1 MSTFRRELVQDM
13 YVLSPMQEGMLFHS
27 LLNGDNNSHLV
38 QMTIHIQG
46 KIDVEL
52 FSKSLQMLVSRY
64 DVFRTTFLHE
74 KMKKPVQVVLKERPI
89 SIQFYNMSSFD
100 ERKKNEQA
108 EQYKR
113 KDQEATFDITKDPL
127 MRVIILQM
135 NADEYQIIWSFHH
148 IIMDGWCFSII
159 FDELIQMYY
168 SLVENQ
174 PLLLKPVQAYSTF
187 IKWLEKQDQEASLQY
202 WTKYMKD
209 YEHQAVLQ
217 KDGATNEKMEFLPKQ
232 YHFSFDR
239 TLTQQLQQIAQ
250 NNQVT
255 LPIIFQTIWGL
266 ALQKYNSSN
275 DVIFGSVV
283 SGRPSE
289 LLGIERMVGLFINT
303 LPLRIHTKT
312 DQSFSEVVKAVHQGT
327 LSSQQYE
334 HVPLYEIQNHSEL
347 KQDLFD
353 HIVVIE
359 NYPLV
364 EELKKNSV
372 MQKVGFSVLS
382 VEMFEPTNYD
392 LTIMVQPREEIHVR
406 LDYNAAVF
414 TTALMKRIEGHLKQI
429 AVCVANNPN
438 AALKDITMLTQEE
451 YHHVVVE
458 LNDTKTEYPDK
469 TIHELFVEQVE
480 KTPDHIAVVLENK
493 HLTYRQLDAKSN
505 QLARFLRNKGI
516 GPDRLVGLM
525 MDRSIEM
532 IIGILGILKSGGA
545 FVPIDPAYPAERI
558 SYMLENSD
566 VQILLTQQHLMH
578 KNPSPIEIVDIQD
591 SSIMLESMDHV
602 ANQNTSNDL
611 FYIIYTS
618 GTTGKPKG
626 VMLEHKNMVNL
637 MQFTFAKTNI
647 QYKEKV
653 LQYTTCSFDVCYQE
667 IFSTLL
673 SGGELYLITD
683 DTRRNVE
690 KLFTFIEREKISI
703 LSLPGAFLKFIF
715 NDASFSKIFPTC
727 VKHIITAG
735 EQLVV
740 THELKRYLQNN
751 QVYLHNHYG
760 PSETHVVT
768 TFTID
773 PNNEIPEIPSI
784 GKPISNTSIY
794 ILDKEQKLQPHG
806 IAGELFISGA
816 NVGRGYIYNAE
827 MTAEKFS
834 TNPFIAN
841 ERMYRTGDLARW
853 LPDGTI
859 EYLGRIDHQVKI
871 RGHRIELGEIESHL
885 LNHKDIKEAVVI
897 DRIDENQTRHLVAYI
912 VQSKE
917 VSDIDL
923 RNYMGKTLPDYMV
936 PSFFVSLEQIPL
948 TPNGKID
955 RRSLP
960 KPEGTIG
967 TGVAYVAPAT
977 ELEQKLA
984 TIWQGVLGVP
994 KIGIHDHFFSL
1005 GGHSL
1010 KAMSLISLIQKEF
1023 GVDIPLR
1030 ILFKTPTI
1038 QAIAKYLE
1046 SGGGDVDE
1054 TYASIPTVPTKEF
1067 YPVSSAQKRMII
1079 LHQLAKEG
1087 TGYNIPTVMV
1097 IDGPLQYD
1105 RFELAVERLVDRH
1118 EILRTSFP
1126 TVNGESV
1133 QRVNQNVNIKIN
1145 YLDSKEEQVDQVIE
1159 EFIQPFIL
1167 ESAPLIRIGL
1177 VKVSTERHY
1186 LLVDMH
1192 HVISDGVSAN
1202 IFINELTKFYQ
1213 AETLPELRIQYKDFA
1228 VWEQEFF
1235 QSEAFKKQE
1244 EYWVSAFSGEVTL
1257 LNLPTDYPRPTIQSF
1272 EGDRYTFGMEKDL
1285 VDGLYRIAKETQTT
1299 LYMVLLAIYNVLL
1312 SKYSDQEEV
1321 IIGTPIAGRSHADT
1335 ENLLG
1340 MFVNTLAMRN
1350 QPVGNKTFT
1359 EFLTD
1364 VKNNAL
1370 LAFEHADYPFEHLVE
1385 KMKLPRDLSRNP
1397 LFDTMFILQNTE
1409 HNSFEL
1415 DEIKCTPFVPKGKHA
1430 KFDFSLEASEEKNE
1444 LKFCLEYSTSLYRQE
1459 TIERMA
1465 SHWLQIIRT
1474 VVENSDI
1481 SLSEIDIL
1489 TEAEKQQV
1497 IKEFNDTQAEFSSDQ
1512 TIQQLFEHQV
1522 KRRPDEVAVVFEQ
1535 DQLTY
1540 QELNEKANQLARLL
1554 RQKGVL
1560 PNQLVGIMV
1569 ERSLDMVIGTLAI
1582 LKSGAAFLPIDPEY
1596 PEDRIRYMIE
1606 DSQAKWVV
1614 AQPHLMDKVECDAE
1628 YINVSDHIL
1637 SGIASTNLLPNSQS
1651 TDLAYV
1657 IYTSGTTGKPKGVML
1672 EHTGI
1677 TNLKVFFENSFGIS
1691 EQDCIG
1697 QFASNS
1703 FDASVWEMFMALVT
1717 GARLTI
1723 ISKEK
1728 ITDFMRFE
1736 NYVSKQG
1743 VTVLTL
1749 PPTYVIHLDPERLP
1763 TLRTLITAGSAT
1775 SFGLVDKWKDKV
1787 TYINAYGP
1795 TETSICATY
1804 WKAEEESR
1812 GTSVPIGIPIQNA
1825 QVYIVDHSLQLQ
1837 GIGEVGEMCVG
1848 GVGLAR
1854 GYWNRPELTAEK
1866 FVDNP
1871 FVPDEKIYRTGD
1883 LARWLPDGNIEYLG
1897 RIDHQVKIRGHRVEL
1912 GEIESL
1918 LLQHPGIK
1926 EAAVLAREDYQ
1937 GQSYLCA
1944 YMVSDKNL
1952 SVSEVREYV
1961 ANELP
1966 NYMIPS
1972 YFVELDKMPL
1982 TPNDKIDRKA
1992 LPEPDKNQDT
2002 GKAYDA
2008 PRNKLEQSLAEI
2020 WQVVLGI
2027 EKIGIKDNFFELGGD
2042 SLKAMSVITQVHKAF
2057 QIELPLKVLF
2067 EAQII
2072 ETLSEY
2078 ITLSDK
2084 KFYTPIPTVPQQEYY
2099 PVSSAQK
2106 RMYILHQLEG
2116 AGISYNMPGMM
2127 VIEGALDKDRFK
2139 QALQEVINRHE
2150 SLRTSYRVVQEQ
2162 IVQSIQ
2168 EHVEFDM
2175 GYMQAQEQGLNEIF
2189 HSFVRPFDLA
2199 VSPLCRSSLVKLEAE
2214 RHVFL
2219 FDVHHI
2225 ASDGTSIGI
2234 ILKEVADIY
2243 EGKKLPQL
2251 PISYKDFSAWQNEMF
2266 LTDAIKKQEEYW
2278 LNLFTGEIP
2287 VANLPTDYPR
2297 PAVQSFDGDQFMM
2310 RTGKEIFDGLQRV
2323 AVEAGTT
2330 RYMVLLA
2337 AYNVLLSKYS
2347 DQEDIIVGAPIAGRS
2362 HADLENV
2369 VGMFVNTLA
2378 MRNKPVGNITFKDFL
2393 KEVKQNALQA
2403 YENQDYPF
2411 EELVEKLQLERD
2423 PSRNPL
2429 FDTMF
2434 ILQNGVVES
2443 RDFDQLV
2450 MRPYEQGDSLGVSK
2464 FDMAF
2469 HMTEGQEEILFRI
2482 EYGTKLFT
2490 RATIE
2495 RIAGHFLKIIRTIIA
2510 NTEVTLSKID
2520 MLTETEK
2527 QLLLVRFNDNTAEF
2541 SSDQTIHQLFEEQ
2554 VENHPHEIAVV
2565 YEQSQLTYQELNAKA
2580 NQLARLLREKGVQ
2593 PNQLVGIMVERSLDM
2608 VIGTLA
2614 ILKSGAAFL
2623 PIDPEYPE
2631 DRIRYM
2637 IEDSQTRWVLVQSHL
2652 MNSVDSDAEFINV
2665 STELPA
2671 TIATTNLIS
2680 ISQPA
2685 DLAYVIYTSGTTG
2698 RPKGVMLEHT
2708 GIANLKTFFED
2719 KFGVSEEDHIGQ
2731 FASQSFDASVW
2742 EMFMALLT
2750 GARLDIISRDTI
2762 NDFVKF
2768 EEYINQQ
2775 RITVL
2780 TLPPTYVIHLEP
2792 EHLSTLRILITAGS
2806 ATSVGLVNKW
2816 KDKVTY
2822 INGYGPTE
2830 TSICATY
2837 WKASVE
2843 QSISQS
2849 VPIGVP
2855 IQNAQVYILD
2865 QRHQLQGIGE
2875 VGELCVA
2882 GVGLARGYLN
2892 RPELSAEKFVENP
2905 FIPGQKMYKTGD
2917 LARWLPD
2924 GTIEYLGRADHQ
2936 VKIRG
2941 HRVEL
2946 GEIESLLLQH
2956 HQINEAAV
2964 LAREDEQGHSYLCA
2978 YLVSEEAL
2986 SVAEIRGYLTDE
2998 LPNYMIPSY
3007 FVQLDIMPLTPNDKI
3022 DRKALPE
3029 PDKNQNTGKEY
3040 DAPRND
3046 LEQLVTEIWQDVL
3059 GIEKIGIRDNFFE
3072 LGGDSIKAIQVLTR
3086 LTTAGWKLEMK
3097 DLFQNPAIEH
3107 VIPYVTPSNKMSNQ
3121 GVVEGEIEL
3130 TPIQSWFFTSQF
3142 TDMHQW
3148 NQAVMLHGENGFDEE
3163 AVALAFQ
3170 KIIEHHDALRMVYRR
3185 KDDKII
3191 QWNRGI
3197 ENTLFDLYKFDL
3209 KEEVNLEDKILE
3221 LSNDIQSSIDLA
3233 EGPLVKLAIFQT
3245 SKGDYLLIAI
3255 HHLVID
3261 GVSWRIL
3268 FEDFSTAYSQALSN
3282 QEITLPDKTDSF
3294 KDWSIQMQKYANSE
3308 SSIKEIEYWEK
3319 LEKTARVMMLPRDFE
3334 EAENQ
3339 QKNTRI
3345 LKTELTIEQTENL
3358 LRNVNHSYHTEVNDI
3373 LLTAVGLAFKDW
3385 AKTNQL
3391 IINLEG
3397 HGREDIM
3404 NDMNISRTVGWF
3416 TSQYPVVLDLDNSE
3430 DISLQIKQVKENLR
3444 HIPNKGVGYDILRY
3458 LTIKEL
3464 RPSLSFGLQPEV
3476 SFNYLG
3482 QFDSDVKTGV
3492 FTLSQT
3498 NTGNLF
3504 SPDSE
3509 RPFLLDIS
3517 SVVEGRKLQIS
3528 IGYNSLQYKEETIA
3542 TLAETYKKHLLLVI
3556 EHCMSKEGAELTP
3569 SDLGDDDLSFE
3580 DLENILEL
3588 I

>member
-1 MSTFRRELVQDM
+1 MSTFRRDQVQDM

-27 LLNGDNNSHLV
+27 LLNRENNSHLV
-38 QMTIHIQG
+38 QMSITIQG
-46 KIDVEL
+46 KMDVDL
-52 FSKSLQMLVSRY
+52 FTKSLHMLVDRY

-74 KMKKPVQVVLKERPI
+74 KLKKPVQVVLKERPI
-89 SIQFYNMSSFD
+89 PIQFHNLTAYD
-100 ERKKNEQA
+100 EQQKKERA
-108 EQYKR
+108 EQYR
-113 KDQEATFDITKDPL
+113 RNDQKATFDITKDPL

-135 NADEYQIIWSFHH
+135 SADDYQVIWSFHH

-159 FDELIQMYY
+159 FDDLLQIYL
-168 SLVENQ
+168 SLKDNKS
-174 PLLLKPVQAYSTF
+174 LSLHPVQAYSTF
-187 IKWLEKQDQEASLQY
+187 IKWLEKQDQQAALQY
-202 WTKYMKD
+202 WLKYLEN
-209 YEHQAVLQ
+209 YENQAVLQ
-217 KDGATNEKMEFLPKQ
+217 KNGADKEQEDFLPKQ
-232 YHFSFDR
+232 YHFSFGR
-239 TLTQQLQQIAQ
+239 SLTQQLQQIAQ

-255 LPIIFQTIWGL
+255 LPIVFQTIWGL
-266 ALQKYNSSN
+266 VLQKYNSAT

-289 LLGIERMVGLFINT
+289 LSGIERMVGLFINT
-303 LPLRIHTKT
+303 LPVRVHSKK
-312 DQSFSEVVKAVHQGT
+312 DQSFGEVVKDVHQRT

-372 MQKVGFSVLS
+372 MQEVEFSVHS

-392 LTIMVQPREEIHVR
+392 LTIMVQPREEIHIR
-406 LDYNAAVF
+406 LDYNSAVF
-414 TTALMKRIEGHLKQI
+414 DTTFMKRIEGHMKEI
-429 AVCVANNPN
+429 AACVANNPN
-438 AALKDITMLTQEE
+438 VQIKDITMLTEEE
-451 YHHVVVE
+451 YQHVVVE
-458 LNDTKTEYPDK
+458 LNNTEVQYPDK
-469 TIHELFVEQVE
+469 TIHELFVEQAE
-480 KTPDHIAVVLENK
+480 RTPEQIAVVLEDK
-493 HLTYRQLDAKSN
+493 QLTYRQLDEKSN
-505 QLARFLRNKGI
+505 QLARFLRKKGI
-516 GPDRLVGLM
+516 KSDQLVGLM
-525 MDRSIEM
+525 MDRSIDM
-532 IIGILGILKSGGA
+532 IVGILGVLKAGGA
-545 FVPIDPAYPAERI
+545 FVPIDPEYPEERV
-558 SYMLENSD
+558 SYMLENSA
-566 VQILLTQQHLMH
+566 VQLFLTQRHLMH
-578 KNPSPIEIVDIQD
+578 KSPSAIEIVDIQD
-591 SSIMLESMDHV
+591 SSINLESMDHV
-602 ANQNTSNDL
+602 ENQNSSNDL

-637 MQFTFAKTNI
+637 MQFTFSKTNI
-647 QYKEKV
+647 SFDEKV

-673 SGGELYLITD
+673 SGGQLYLITD
-683 DTRRNVE
+683 DMRRNVE

-715 NDASFSKIFPTC
+715 NDKGFATIFPTC
-727 VKHIITAG
+727 IKHIVTAG

-740 THELKRYLQNN
+740 TLELKRYLRNHR
-751 QVYLHNHYG
+751 VYLHNHYG

-768 TFTID
+768 TYTID

-784 GKPISNTSIY
+784 GKPISNTGIY
-794 ILDKEQKLQPHG
+794 ILDEEQKLQPQG

-816 NVGRGYIYNAE
+816 NVGRGYIHNAE
-827 MTAEKFS
+827 LTAEKFS
-834 TNPFIAN
+834 INPFKPT
-841 ERMYRTGDLARW
+841 EKMYRTGDLARW
-853 LPDGTI
+853 LPDGNI
-859 EYLGRIDHQVKI
+859 EYLGRIDQQVKI

-885 LNHKDIKEAVVI
+885 LNHKDIKETVVV
-897 DRIDENQTRHLVAYI
+897 DRIDENQAKYLVAYI

-917 VSDIDL
+917 VSDIEL
-923 RNYMGKTLPDYMV
+923 RDYLGKTLPDYMV
-936 PSFFVSLEQIPL
+936 PSFFVTLEKIPL

-967 TGVAYVAPAT
+967 TGVTYVAPT
-977 ELEQKLA
+977 NELEQKLA
-984 TIWQGVLGVP
+984 IIWQSVLGIP
-994 KIGIHDHFFSL
+994 QIGIHDHFFSL

-1010 KAMSLISLIQKEF
+1010 KAMSLISLIQKEY

-1038 QAIAKYLE
+1038 QAIAKYIEGGHIDE
-1046 SGGGDVDE
+1046 SY
-1054 TYASIPTVPTKEF
+1054 TAIPSVPGKEF

-1079 LHQLAKEG
+1079 LNQISQEG

-1097 IDGPLQYD
+1097 VDGTLDYG
-1105 RFELAVERLVDRH
+1105 RFEQAVESLVQRH
-1118 EILRTSFP
+1118 EILRTSFH
-1126 TVNGESV
+1126 TVNGEAV
-1133 QRVNQNVNIKIN
+1133 QRVNQDVKIKIN
-1145 YLDSKEEQVDQVIE
+1145 YLESIEEQAEQVIE
-1159 EFIQPFIL
+1159 EFIQPFTL
-1167 ESAPLIRIGL
+1167 ESAPLIRVGL
-1177 VKVSTERHY
+1177 VKLNKERHY
-1186 LLVDMH
+1186 LLIDMH
-1192 HVISDGVSAN
+1192 HIISDGVSSN
-1202 IFINELTKFYQ
+1202 IFINELTRFYQ
-1213 AETLPELRIQYKDFA
+1213 GESLPELRIQYKDFA
-1228 VWEQEFF
+1228 VWENEFF
-1235 QSEAFKKQE
+1235 QTEAFKKQE
-1244 EYWVSAFSGEVTL
+1244 DYWVTAFSGEVTL

-1272 EGDRYTFGMEKDL
+1272 EGDRYSFGMEKEL
-1285 VDGLYRIAKETQTT
+1285 VDGLYRIASDRGTT
-1299 LYMVLLAIYNVLL
+1299 LYMVLVAIYNVLL
-1312 SKYSDQEEV
+1312 SKYSDQEEI

-1350 QPVGNKTFT
+1350 KPVGNKSFT
-1359 EFLTD
+1359 EFLAD

-1370 LAFEHADYPFEHLVE
+1370 LAFENADYPFELLVE
-1385 KMKLPRDLSRNP
+1385 KIDLSRDMSRNP
-1397 LFDTMFILQNTE
+1397 LFDTMFILQNTD
-1409 HNSFEL
+1409 HNSFEI
-1415 DEIKCTPFVPKGKHA
+1415 DEMKFTPYVPKGKHA

-1444 LKFCLEYSTSLYRQE
+1444 MKFCFEYSTNLYKKE

-1465 SHWLQIIRT
+1465 NHWLQIIRT
-1474 VVENSDI
+1474 VVENSEI
-1481 SLSEIDIL
+1481 SLSEIDML
-1489 TEAEKQQV
+1489 TGAEKQLL
-1497 IKEFNDTQAEFSSDQ
+1497 IEEFNDTQAEFSPDQ
-1512 TIQQLFEHQV
+1512 TIQQLFEAQV
-1522 KRRPDEVAVVFEQ
+1522 ERLPHEIAVVFEQ
-1535 DQLTY
+1535 TQLTY

-1554 RQKGVL
+1554 REKGVQS
-1560 PNQLVGIMV
+1560 NQLVGIMV

-1606 DSQAKWVV
+1606 DSQAKWVL
-1614 AQPHLMDKVECDAE
+1614 AQPHVMNKVACNTEF
-1628 YINVSDHIL
+1628 INVGDQVID
-1637 SGIASTNLLPNSQS
+1637 GMARTNLLPISQP

-1677 TNLKVFFENSFGIS
+1677 ANLKTFFENGLGVS
-1691 EQDCIG
+1691 EQDHIG

-1703 FDASVWEMFMALVT
+1703 FDASVWEMFMALST

-1723 ISKEK
+1723 ISKET
-1728 ITDFMRFE
+1728 ITDFMKFE
-1736 NYVSKQG
+1736 NYVSQQG
-1743 VTVLTL
+1743 ITVLTL
-1749 PPTYVIHLDPERLP
+1749 PPTYVIHLEPERIP
-1763 TLRTLITAGSAT
+1763 CLRTLITAGSAT
-1775 SFGLVDKWKDKV
+1775 SFGLVNKWKDKV
-1787 TYINAYGP
+1787 TYINGYGP

-1804 WKAEEESR
+1804 WKAHAEENA
-1812 GTSVPIGIPIQNA
+1812 GQSVPIGVPVQNA
-1825 QVYIVDHSLQLQ
+1825 QVYIVDQRHQLQ
-1837 GIGEVGEMCVG
+1837 AIGEVGEMCVG

-1871 FVPDEKIYRTGD
+1871 FVPGEKMYKTGD

-1918 LLQHPGIK
+1918 LLQHHQIK
-1926 EAAVLAREDYQ
+1926 EAAVLAREDHQ

-1944 YMVSDKNL
+1944 YIVSDEN
-1952 SVSEVREYV
+1952 VAMAEIRGYV
-1961 ANELP
+1961 ADELP

-1972 YFVELDKMPL
+1972 YFVQLDKMPL

-1992 LPEPDKNQDT
+1992 LPEPDKNQDS

-2008 PRNKLEQSLAEI
+2008 PRNELEQSLTEI
-2020 WQVVLGI
+2020 WQEVLGI
-2027 EKIGIKDNFFELGGD
+2027 KKIGIKDNFFELGGD
-2042 SLKAMSVITQVHKAF
+2042 SLKAMSVITQMHKKL

-2072 ETLSEY
+2072 ASLSEY
-2078 ITLSDK
+2078 VSQSEK
-2084 KFYTPIPTVPQQEYY
+2084 KLFTSIPSVPQQEYY
-2099 PVSSAQK
+2099 PISSAQK

-2116 AGISYNMPGMM
+2116 LGISYNMPGMM
-2127 VIEGALDKDRFK
+2127 VIEGTLNKDRFK
-2139 QALQEVINRHE
+2139 HALQKVINRHE
-2150 SLRTSYRVVQEQ
+2150 SLRTSYLVIKEQ

-2168 EHVEFDM
+2168 EHVELDM
-2175 GYMQAQEQGLNEIF
+2175 GYMIASEHEISEIF
-2189 HSFVRPFDLA
+2189 HSFVKPFDLT
-2199 VSPLCRSSLVKLEAE
+2199 VSPLCRGGLVKVGEE
-2214 RHVFL
+2214 RHIFL

-2243 EGKKLPQL
+2243 EGRELPHL
-2251 PISYKDFSAWQNEMF
+2251 PIQYKDFSVWQNEYF
-2266 LTDAIKKQEEYW
+2266 QTDAIKEQEDYW
-2278 LNLFTGEIP
+2278 LSTFVGEIP
-2287 VANLPTDYPR
+2287 IVNLPTDYPR
-2297 PAVQSFDGDQFMM
+2297 PSIQSFDGDQFMM
-2310 RTGKEIFDGLQRV
+2310 GMGKEIFDGLHKV
-2323 AVEAGTT
+2323 AAEAGTT

-2347 DQEDIIVGAPIAGRS
+2347 DQEDIIVGAPITGRS

-2378 MRNKPVGNITFKDFL
+2378 MRNKPAGNKTFKEFL

-2434 ILQNGVVES
+2434 ILQNSDVET
-2443 RDFDQLV
+2443 RTFDQLV
-2450 MRPYEQGDSLGVSK
+2450 MRPYEQGDSVAVSK

-2469 HMTEGQEEILFRI
+2469 HMTEGPEEILFRI

-2490 RATIE
+2490 RKTIE
-2495 RIAGHFLKIIRTIIA
+2495 RIAGHFLQVVRTIIA
-2510 NTEVTLSKID
+2510 NMEVPLSEID
-2520 MLTETEK
+2520 MLTEAEK
-2527 QLLLVRFNDNTAEF
+2527 QLLLVEFNNHSADF
-2541 SSDQTIHQLFEEQ
+2541 SSDQTIQQLFEAQ
-2554 VENHPHEIAVV
+2554 VEKHPHEIAVV
-2565 YEQSQLTYQELNAKA
+2565 FEQTQLTYQELNEKA

-2593 PNQLVGIMVERSLDM
+2593 SNQLVGIMVERSLDM

-2637 IEDSQTRWVLVQSHL
+2637 IEDSQTKWVLAQSHV
-2652 MNSVDSDAEFINV
+2652 MNKASSDAEFINV
-2665 STELPA
+2665 SSQLPA
-2671 TIATTNLIS
+2671 TIATTNLDS
-2680 ISQPA
+2680 ITQPT

-2698 RPKGVMLEHT
+2698 KPKGVMLEHT
-2708 GIANLKTFFED
+2708 GIANLKTFFENSL
-2719 KFGVSEEDHIGQ
+2719 GVSEQDRIGQ
-2731 FASQSFDASVW
+2731 FASNSFDASVW
-2742 EMFMALLT
+2742 EMFMALST

-2768 EEYINQQ
+2768 ENYVNQQ
-2775 RITVL
+2775 GITVL

-2792 EHLSTLRILITAGS
+2792 ERLSTLRTLITAGS
-2806 ATSVGLVNKW
+2806 ATSFGLVNKW

-2830 TSICATY
+2830 TSICATC
-2837 WKASVE
+2837 WKAHAE
-2843 QSISQS
+2843 ENAGQS

-2855 IQNAQVYILD
+2855 IQNAQVYIVD

-2875 VGELCVA
+2875 VGEMCVG
-2882 GVGLARGYLN
+2882 GVGLARGYWN
-2892 RPELSAEKFVENP
+2892 RPELTAEKFVDNP
-2905 FIPGQKMYKTGD
+2905 FVPGEKMYKTGD

-2924 GTIEYLGRADHQ
+2924 GNIEYLGRIDHQ

-2946 GEIESLLLQH
+2946 GEIESLLLEH
-2956 HQINEAAV
+2956 HLIKEAAV
-2964 LAREDEQGHSYLCA
+2964 LAREDHQGQSYLCA
-2978 YLVSEEAL
+2978 YFVSDEAV
-2986 SVAEIRGYLTDE
+2986 SVAEVRGYIADE
-2998 LPNYMIPSY
+2998 LPNYMIPAY
-3007 FVQLDIMPLTPNDKI
+3007 FVQLDKMPLTPNDKI

-3029 PDKNQNTGKEY
+3029 PDKNHDTGKAY

-3046 LEQLVTEIWQDVL
+3046 LEQLVTEIWQEVL
-3059 GIEKIGIRDNFFE
+3059 GLEKIGIKDNFFE

-3097 DLFQNPAIEH
+3097 DLFQNPAIEQ
-3107 VIPYVTPSNKMSNQ
+3107 VIPFVTPNHRKSNQ

-3148 NQAVMLHGENGFDEE
+3148 NQAVMLHGENGFDED
-3163 AVALAFQ
+3163 AVALVFQ
-3170 KIIEHHDALRMVYRR
+3170 KIVEHHDALRMVYKRENDR
-3185 KDDKII
+3185 II

-3197 ENTLFDLYKFDL
+3197 ENEKFQLHKFDVR
-3209 KEEVNLEDKILE
+3209 EEENVNEKILE
-3221 LSNDIQSSIDLA
+3221 LTNEIQSSIDLT
-3233 EGPLVKLAIFQT
+3233 EGPLMKVAIFQT
-3245 SKGDYLLIAI
+3245 KEGDQMLIAI

-3268 FEDFSTAYSQALSN
+3268 FEDFATAYSQALQK
-3282 QEITLPDKTDSF
+3282 QEITFPDKTDSF

-3308 SSIKEIEYWEK
+3308 LIIKEVEYWEK
-3319 LEKTARVMMLPRDFE
+3319 LEKTAKVTMLPRDFE
-3334 EAENQ
+3334 VAENK

-3345 LKTELTIEQTENL
+3345 LKTELTMEQTENL

-3373 LLTAVGLAFKDW
+3373 LLTAVGLTFKDW
-3385 AKTNQL
+3385 AKTNQM

-3397 HGREDIM
+3397 HGREDIL

-3416 TSQYPVVLDLDNSE
+3416 TSQYPVVLDLEKSE
-3430 DISLQIKQVKENLR
+3430 DISLQIKLVKENLR
-3444 HIPNKGVGYDILRY
+3444 HIPNKGIGYDILRY
-3458 LTIKEL
+3458 VTIKEL

-3492 FTLSQT
+3492 FSLSQ
-3498 NTGNLF
+3498 NETGNLF
-3504 SPDSE
+3504 SPESE

-3517 SVVEGRKLQIS
+3517 SVVESGKLQIS

-3542 TLAETYKKHLLLVI
+3542 ALAEMYKKHLLLI
-3556 EHCMSKEGAELTP
+3556 IDHCMSKEVGELTP

>member
-13 YVLSPMQEGMLFHS
+13 YILSPMQEGMLFHS

-46 KIDVEL
+46 KMDVDL
-52 FSKSLQMLVSRY
+52 FAKSLQMLVSRY

-74 KMKKPVQVVLKERPI
+74 KMKKPVQVVLKERAIP
-89 SIQFYNMSSFD
+89 IQFHDLSSFD
-100 ERKKNEQA
+100 ERTKMEQA
-108 EQYKR
+108 DQMKR
-113 KDQEATFDITKDPL
+113 KDQEATFHITKDPL

-135 NADEYQIIWSFHH
+135 KENEYQVIWSFHH

-159 FDELIQMYY
+159 FDELIQMYD
-168 SLVENQ
+168 SLVENK
-174 PLLLKPVQAYSTF
+174 PLSLQPVQAYSTF
-187 IKWLEKQDQEASLQY
+187 IAWLEKQDQETSLQY
-202 WTKYMKD
+202 WAEYIKD
-209 YEHQAVLQ
+209 YEHQAVLP
-217 KDGATNEKMEFLPKQ
+217 KKGSSGEKSAFLPKQ

-239 TLTQQLQQIAQ
+239 ALTQQLQLIAK

-255 LPIIFQTIWGL
+255 LPVIFQTIWGL
-266 ALQKYNSSN
+266 ALQRYNSSN

-283 SGRPSE
+283 SGRPTD
-289 LLGIERMVGLFINT
+289 LQGIERMVGLFINT
-303 LPLRIHTKT
+303 LPFRVQTSAE
-312 DQSFSEVVKAVHQGT
+312 QAFCEVVKDVHQRT
-327 LSSQQYE
+327 LSFQQYE

-347 KQDLFD
+347 KQNLFD

-364 EELKKNSV
+364 EELKKNNI
-372 MQKVGFSVLS
+372 MQKIGFSVLS

-392 LTIMVQPREEIHVR
+392 LTIMVQPREELHVR
-406 LDYNAAVF
+406 LDYNAFVF
-414 TTALMKRIEGHLKQI
+414 TTAFMKKMEGHLKQI
-429 AVCVANNPN
+429 AACVANNPN
-438 AALKDITMLTQEE
+438 VAVKDITMLTQEE
-451 YHHVVVE
+451 YQQVVVE
-458 LNDTKTEYPDK
+458 LNDTETPYPDK
-469 TIHELFVEQVE
+469 TIHELFAEQVE
-480 KTPDHIAVVLENK
+480 KTPDQIAVVLENK
-493 HLTYRQLDAKSN
+493 RLTYRQLDAKSN

-532 IIGILGILKSGGA
+532 MIGILGILKAGGA

-558 SYMLENSD
+558 SYTLEHSG
-566 VQILLTQQHLMH
+566 VQILLTQQHLMY
-578 KNPSPIEIVDIQD
+578 KNPSSIEIVDIQA
-591 SSIMLESMDHV
+591 SSIWSESMDDV
-602 ANQNTSNDL
+602 ANLNSSHDL

-637 MQFTFAKTNI
+637 MQFTFATTNI
-647 QYKEKV
+647 AYKEKV

-673 SGGELYLITD
+673 SGGELYLITE

-690 KLFTFIEREKISI
+690 KLFTFIEREKINI

-715 NDASFSKIFPTC
+715 NDKSFSKIFPTC

-740 THELKRYLQNN
+740 THELKRYLRNN

-768 TFTID
+768 TYTID
-773 PNNEIPEIPSI
+773 PNHEIPEIPSI
-784 GKPISNTSIY
+784 GKPISNTGVY
-794 ILDKEQKLQPHG
+794 ILDKEKKLQPHG

-816 NVGRGYIYNAE
+816 NVGRGYIHNSE
-827 MTAEKFS
+827 LTAEKFS
-834 TNPFIAN
+834 ANPFKPK

-853 LPDGTI
+853 LPDGNI
-859 EYLGRIDHQVKI
+859 EYLGRIDQQVKI

-897 DRIDENQTRHLVAYI
+897 DQMDEKQTKHIVAYL
-912 VQSKE
+912 VVSKK
-917 VSDIDL
+917 VSDMDL

-936 PSFFVSLEQIPL
+936 PSFFVSVDKIPL

-967 TGVAYVAPAT
+967 ADVAYVAPST

-984 TIWQGVLGVP
+984 IIWQDVLGVP
-994 KIGIHDHFFSL
+994 RIGVHDQFFSL

-1010 KAMSLISLIQKEF
+1010 KAMSLISLIQKEC
-1023 GVDIPLR
+1023 GIDLPLR

-1038 QAIAKYLE
+1038 QAIARYLE
-1046 SGGGDVDE
+1046 SGGKEVDE
-1054 TYASIPTVPTKEF
+1054 RYISIPPVSIREF

-1079 LHQLAKEG
+1079 LHQLSKEG
-1087 TGYNIPTVMV
+1087 TGYNIPTVMM
-1097 IDGPLQYD
+1097 IEGPLQYK
-1105 RFELAVERLVDRH
+1105 RLEWAVERLVDRH
-1118 EILRTSFP
+1118 EILRTSFH

-1133 QRVNQNVNIKIN
+1133 QRLNPTVNMKVMF
-1145 YLDSKEEQVDQVIE
+1145 LEAKEEHIDLMIE
-1159 EFIQPFIL
+1159 QFIQPFPL
-1167 ESAPLIRIGL
+1167 ESAPLIRVGL
-1177 VKVSTERHY
+1177 VKVTEDRHY

-1192 HVISDGVSAN
+1192 HIISDGVSAN
-1202 IFINELTKFYQ
+1202 IFIHELTKLYQ
-1213 AETLPELRIQYKDFA
+1213 AETLPEQRIQYKDYA
-1228 VWEQEFF
+1228 VWEKDFF
-1235 QSEAFKKQE
+1235 QTEAFNKQE
-1244 EYWVSAFSGEVTL
+1244 EYWLTAFSGEVAP

-1272 EGDRYTFGMEKDL
+1272 EGDRYSFEMEKEL
-1285 VDGLYRIAKETQTT
+1285 VDGLYRIAQETQTT
-1299 LYMVLLAIYNVLL
+1299 LYMVLLAIYNVLV
-1312 SKYSDQEEV
+1312 SKYSDQEE
-1321 IIGTPIAGRSHADT
+1321 IMIGTPIAGRSHADT
-1335 ENLLG
+1335 KSLLG
-1340 MFVNTLAMRN
+1340 MFVNTLVMRN
-1350 QPVGNKTFT
+1350 KPVGSKTFS
-1359 EFLTD
+1359 EFLAD

-1370 LAFEHADYPFEHLVE
+1370 LAFEHADYPFELLVE
-1385 KMKLPRDLSRNP
+1385 KIKLPRDLSRNP

-1409 HNSFEL
+1409 HTIFEL
-1415 DEIKCTPFVPKGKHA
+1415 DELKCTPYVPKGKHA
-1430 KFDFSLEASEEKNE
+1430 KFDVSLEVSEGNNT
-1444 LKFCLEYSTSLYRQE
+1444 LKYCLEYSTSLYKKE

-1465 SHWLQIIRT
+1465 GHWLQIIRT
-1474 VVENSDI
+1474 VVQNPEI
-1481 SLSEIDIL
+1481 SLSDIDML
-1489 TEAEKQQV
+1489 TEDEKQKV
-1497 IKEFNDTQAEFSSDQ
+1497 IKQFNDTQAEFSSEH
-1512 TIQQLFEHQV
+1512 TIHQLFEHQV
-1522 KRRPDEVAVVFEQ
+1522 ERRSTGVAVIFEQ
-1535 DQLTY
+1535 DQMTY
-1540 QELNEKANQLARLL
+1540 QEVNEKANRLARLL
-1554 RQKGVL
+1554 CQKGVR

-1569 ERSLDMVIGTLAI
+1569 ERSFDMVIGTLAI

-1596 PEDRIRYMIE
+1596 PEDRIRYMLE
-1606 DSQAKWVV
+1606 DSQAKWVI
-1614 AQPHLMDKVECDAE
+1614 AQPHLMNKVACDAA
-1628 YINVSDHIL
+1628 YINVSEPIL
-1637 SGIASTNLLPNSQS
+1637 ASFVSTNLPPNSQP

-1677 TNLKVFFENSFGIS
+1677 ANLQAFFENSLGIS

-1697 QFASNS
+1697 QFASHS
-1703 FDASVWEMFMALVT
+1703 FDASVWEMFMALTT
-1717 GARLTI
+1717 GARLAI

-1728 ITDFMRFE
+1728 ISDFMKFE
-1736 NYVSKQG
+1736 DYVTCKG

-1749 PPTYVIHLDPERLP
+1749 PPTYAIHLEPKHLP

-1787 TYINAYGP
+1787 NYINGYGP
-1795 TETSICATY
+1795 TETSVCATY
-1804 WKAEEESR
+1804 WKAEAESER
-1812 GTSVPIGIPIQNA
+1812 TSVPIGIPMQNA
-1825 QVYIVDHSLQLQ
+1825 HVYIVDQYLQLQ
-1837 GIGEVGEMCVG
+1837 GIGEVGEMCVS

-1871 FVPDEKIYRTGD
+1871 FIPGEKMYKTGD
-1883 LARWLPDGNIEYLG
+1883 LAKWLPDGNIEYLG
-1897 RIDHQVKIRGHRVEL
+1897 RMDHQVKIRGHRVEL

-1918 LLQHPGIK
+1918 LLQHPAIQ
-1926 EAAVLAREDYQ
+1926 EAVVLARDDHQ

-1944 YMVSDKNL
+1944 YIVSKEQ
-1952 SVSEVREYV
+1952 VTVTEVREYV

-1972 YFVELDKMPL
+1972 YFVQLDKMPL
-1982 TPNDKIDRKA
+1982 TPNDKIDRRA

-2002 GKAYDA
+2002 GKSFDA
-2008 PRNKLEQSLAEI
+2008 PRNKIEESLVDI
-2020 WQVVLGI
+2020 WQAVLGI
-2027 EKIGIKDNFFELGGD
+2027 EKIGIRDNFFELGGD

-2057 QIELPLKVLF
+2057 QTELSLQIFF

-2072 ETLSEY
+2072 EALSEN
-2078 ITLSDK
+2078 ISLSEK
-2084 KFYTPIPTVPQQEYY
+2084 QLYTPIPTVSHQEYY

-2106 RMYILHQLEG
+2106 RMYVLHQLEG
-2116 AGISYNMPGMM
+2116 TGISYNMPGMM

-2139 QALQEVINRHE
+2139 RALQDVMNRHE
-2150 SLRTSYRVVQEQ
+2150 SLRTSYRVVQDQ

-2175 GYMQAQEQGLNEIF
+2175 EYMQAQQQEISEIF
-2189 HSFVRPFDLA
+2189 QSFVRPFDLA
-2199 VSPLCRSSLVKLEAE
+2199 VSPLCRSRLVKLEE
-2214 RHVFL
+2214 VRHLFL

-2234 ILKEVADIY
+2234 ILREVADIY
-2243 EGKKLPQL
+2243 EGKQLPQL
-2251 PISYKDFSAWQNEMF
+2251 LITYKDFSSWQNEFF

-2278 LNLFTGEIP
+2278 LNRFAGEIP
-2287 VANLPTDYPR
+2287 VVNVPTDYTR
-2297 PAVQSFDGDQFMM
+2297 PAVKSFDGDQFMM
-2310 RTGKEIFDGLQRV
+2310 RTGKEIFDGLQKV
-2323 AVEAGTT
+2323 AARAGTT

-2347 DQEDIIVGAPIAGRS
+2347 EQEDIIVGTPIAGRS
-2362 HADLENV
+2362 HADVEDM

-2378 MRNKPVGNITFKDFL
+2378 MRNKPVGNKTFQDFL
-2393 KEVKQNALQA
+2393 KEVRQNALQA

-2411 EELVEKLQLERD
+2411 DELVEKLHLERD

-2434 ILQNGVVES
+2434 ILQNGDVET
-2443 RDFDQLV
+2443 RVFDQLV
-2450 MRPYEQGDSLGVSK
+2450 MRPYEQGDTLGVSK

-2469 HMTEGQEEILFRI
+2469 HMTEGQDEIVFRI
-2482 EYGTKLFT
+2482 EYSTKLFT
-2490 RATIE
+2490 HKTVE
-2495 RIAGHFLKIIRTIIA
+2495 RMAGHFLQIIRTIIA
-2510 NTEVTLSKID
+2510 NTEVTLSDID
-2520 MLTETEK
+2520 MLTEEEK
-2527 QLLLVRFNDNTAEF
+2527 QLLLVQFNDNSAVF

-2554 VENHPHEIAVV
+2554 VEKHPHEIAVV
-2565 YEQSQLTYQELNAKA
+2565 NEQVQLTYQELNAKA

-2623 PIDPEYPE
+2623 PIDPDYPK

-2637 IEDSQTRWVLVQSHL
+2637 LEDSRTRWVLAQPHL
-2652 MNSVDSDAEFINV
+2652 MNGVDSDAEFINV
-2665 STELPA
+2665 STQLPA
-2671 TIATTNLIS
+2671 TIAPTNLVS
-2680 ISQPA
+2680 ISQPT

-2698 RPKGVMLEHT
+2698 KPKGVMLEHT
-2708 GIANLKTFFED
+2708 GIANLKTFFEENL
-2719 KFGVSEEDHIGQ
+2719 GVTKKDHIGQ

-2742 EMFMALLT
+2742 EMFMALVT
-2750 GARLDIISRDTI
+2750 GAKLVIISRDTI

-2768 EEYINQQ
+2768 EEFLNQQ
-2775 RITVL
+2775 RISVL
-2780 TLPPTYVIHLEP
+2780 TLPPTYAIHLHP

-2806 ATSVGLVNKW
+2806 ATSFGLVDKW

-2837 WKASVE
+2837 WKASE
-2843 QSISQS
+2843 RSSIAQS
-2849 VPIGVP
+2849 VPIGAPV
-2855 IQNAQVYILD
+2855 QNAQVYILN
-2865 QRHQLQGIGE
+2865 QLHQLQGIGIA
-2875 VGELCVA
+2875 GEMCVA
-2882 GVGLARGYLN
+2882 GVGLARGYWN
-2892 RPELSAEKFVENP
+2892 RPELTAEKFVTNP
-2905 FIPGQKMYKTGD
+2905 FNPSQKMYKTGD

-2924 GTIEYLGRADHQ
+2924 GTIEYLGRIDHQ

-2946 GEIESLLLQH
+2946 GEIESLLLLH
-2956 HQINEAAV
+2956 HQIKEAAV
-2964 LAREDEQGHSYLCA
+2964 LAREDEQGQSYLCA
-2978 YLVSEEAL
+2978 YLVSDEAL
-2986 SVAEIRGYLTDE
+2986 SVAEIRGYLADD
-2998 LPNYMIPSY
+2998 LPSYMIPSY
-3007 FVQLDIMPLTPNDKI
+3007 VVQLAKMPLTPNDKI
-3022 DRKALPE
+3022 DRRALPE
-3029 PDKNQNTGKEY
+3029 PNKNSDTKKAY
-3040 DAPRND
+3040 DAPRNE

-3107 VIPYVTPSNKMSNQ
+3107 VISYVTPSRKKSDQ
-3121 GVVEGEIEL
+3121 GVIEGEIEL
-3130 TPIQSWFFTSQF
+3130 TPIQSWFFKNQF
-3142 TDMHQW
+3142 TGMHQW
-3148 NQAVMLHGENGFDEE
+3148 NQAVMLHREKGFDQE

-3170 KIIEHHDALRMVYRR
+3170 KIVEHHDALRMVYKRQNN
-3185 KDDKII
+3185 KII

-3197 ENTLFDLYKFDL
+3197 ENHLFDLYRFDL
-3209 KEEVNLEDKILE
+3209 EEEINVDSKILE
-3221 LSNDIQSSIDLA
+3221 LANEIQSSIDLT
-3233 EGPLVKLAIFQT
+3233 EGPLVKVAIFHT
-3245 SKGDYLLIAI
+3245 STGDYLLIVI

-3268 FEDFSTAYSQALSN
+3268 FEDFSTAYSQALLH
-3282 QEITLPDKTDSF
+3282 QDITLPDKTDSV
-3294 KDWSIQMQKYANSE
+3294 KDWAIQMQKYANSE
-3308 SSIKEIEYWEK
+3308 TIIKEMEYWEN
-3319 LEKTARVMMLPRDFE
+3319 LEKTAKMTMLPRDFNE
-3334 EAENQ
+3334 VENT
-3339 QKNTRI
+3339 QKNTYL
-3345 LKTELTIEQTENL
+3345 LKTELTSEQTENL
-3358 LRNVNHSYHTEVNDI
+3358 LRNVNHAYHTEVNDI

-3385 AKTNQL
+3385 AHTNQV

-3397 HGREDIM
+3397 HGREDIG

-3416 TSQYPVVLDLDNSE
+3416 TSQYPVVLDLDESE
-3430 DISLQIKQVKENLR
+3430 DISLQIKLVKENLR
-3444 HIPNKGVGYDILRY
+3444 HIPKKGVGYDILRY

-3482 QFDSDVKTGV
+3482 QFDSDGTDGV
-3492 FTLSQT
+3492 FALSQT

-3504 SPDSE
+3504 SPESE

-3528 IGYNSLQYKEETIA
+3528 IGYNKLQYKEETIA
-3542 TLAETYKKHLLLVI
+3542 TLAETYKKYLLLII
-3556 EHCMSKEGAELTP
+3556 EHCMSKEGGELTP